1 MTSHKQERASS
12 RWTWYHALTSLF
24 LIAGFILTA
33 TAAAADTAYSDQTPL
48 PSEAELTVV
57 WGMAKPSAGNPK
69 LDSSLNLLVG
79 ALETSGP
86 AGTQAYAQAH
96 LLPLDGERV
105 QVEITTTARAIPGLK
120 EAIEAMGAAYQG
132 HYQGL
137 LEAWVPIDQLESVST
152 LPEVW
157 FIRAPQLATP
167 DGALLAGDVTTEG
180 VAASNIAAWHNA
192 GYDGTGIRVG
202 IIDGGFLGYTGL
214 LGTELPALVS
224 TYDWAG
230 NGFNATRHGTAV
242 AEIIH
247 DMAPG
252 AALDLHVVN
261 TTVQLSQAVNQ
272 AIADGVDILSMSVS
286 WPLDGPGDG
295 TGMLADIMN
304 DARSAGILP
313 VKSAGNWA
321 EVMYSGSYVNRL
333 SQGRN
338 LHAWDGSTR
347 VFNYLGPGD
356 QQTCSIP
363 PAGSSV
369 VGFLHWDDWGQV
381 DQDYDLH
388 LYRLPRGGS
397 FLIPVDSSTNRQNGM
412 PGQVPEEDVY
422 AVASGNDCYAFAVER
437 VNASRDVCF
446 RLLAP
451 GGGHLDYWTPA
462 RSLAF
467 PADAPAVLAVA
478 AVDAQSPY
486 ALQFYSSRGPTFG
499 PGGACQGGVVKPDL
513 AGYANV
519 STDSYGTRI
528 FDGTS
533 AATPHVAGAAAV
545 AWQSLQPA
553 SPAAVQSMLETS
565 GLDQGAAGKDNQTGA
580 GRLFLGNPVNGDYRV
595 YLPIIFR

>member
-1 MTSHKQERASS
+1 
-12 RWTWYHALTSLF
+12 

-33 TAAAADTAYSDQTPL
+33 TAAAADTAYSDQAPL
-48 PSEAELTVV
+48 PSDSELTVA
-57 WGMAKPSAGNPK
+57 WPAAQPGAGNPK
-69 LDSSLNLLVG
+69 LDSSLNQLVG
-79 ALETSGP
+79 ALEMSGT

-105 QVEITTTARAIPGLK
+105 QVEITTTAQAIPGLK
-120 EAIEAMGAAYQG
+120 EAIEAIGAEYQG

-137 LEAWVPIDQLESVST
+137 LEAWVPIDQLESVSA
-152 LPEVW
+152 LPEVG
-157 FIRAPQLATP
+157 FARVPQFAIP

-180 VAASNIAAWHNA
+180 VAASNIAAWHSA
-192 GYDGTGIRVG
+192 GYDGTGIRIS

-214 LGTELPALVS
+214 LGTELPALVN
-224 TYDWAG
+224 TYDWTG

-295 TGMLADIMN
+295 TGILADIMN

-321 EVMYSGSYVNRL
+321 EVAYTGTYVNRL

-356 QQTCSIP
+356 HTTCIIP
-363 PAGSSV
+363 PLGSRV
-369 VGFLHWDDWGQV
+369 AAVLHWDDWDQV

-388 LYRLPRGGS
+388 VFRLPRGGS
-397 FLIPVDSSTNRQNGM
+397 GLYLVGSSTDPQNGG
-412 PGQVPEEDVY
+412 PGQVPWELVSIT
-422 AVASGNDCYAFAVER
+422 ASGNDCYAFAIER

-486 ALQFYSSRGPTFG
+486 SLQFYSSRGPTFA
-499 PGGACQGGVVKPDL
+499 PGGTCQGGAIKPDL

-519 STDSYGTRI
+519 STASYGTRV

-553 SPAAVQSMLETS
+553 SPAAVQSALETA
-565 GLDQGAAGKDNQTGA
+565 GLDQGPAGKDNQTGA
-580 GRLFLGNPVNGDYRV
+580 GRLFLGNLTNGDYKV
-595 YLPIIFR
+595 YLPIILR